1 MMRTFSSAAMLS
13 LLAAG
18 SLAAQDGTG
27 PVPWTPG
34 MVVTRSTTIRP
45 GTWQAPAG
53 DSAAIVVRGDGVVLD
68 LSGVELVGSGDR
80 HHPDRFTGVAIR
92 IEGGREVTVRGAR
105 IRGYRVGILARGTQD
120 LRLLDNDLSHNR
132 RPRLYSGIERESL
145 ADWLSYHHN
154 ENDEWLRY
162 GAAIYLDGVRGGEVR
177 GNTAR
182 QGMNGLLLTQ
192 SDGLRIWNNDLSFN
206 SGVGIGLYRSSGNLI
221 AHNRVDWN
229 VRGYSHGFFNRGQDS
244 AALLIYEQSSR
255 NVVAHNSM
263 THSGDGLFLWAG
275 QSTMDTG
282 AGGANDNLFY
292 ANDFSFAPTNGMEAT
307 FSRNAFVANRIEG
320 AWHGL
325 WGGYSW
331 ESVIMGNRFVRNV
344 DGIALEHGQDN
355 RIIGNTF
362 EGDTTAIHLWWN
374 RLEPSDW
381 GYPKHRDTRSR
392 DYAIEGNRFL
402 GVRTALR
409 VKDTQRLRLAGN
421 AATGVDTL
429 VVAEGDT
436 SEWGGEPI
444 RVVRGAPI
452 PGPAMPRAAEPDVAI
467 PERYRVPPLH
477 GGRSEFG
484 TPELAG
490 GRETIIV
497 DEWGPYDWKSPK
509 LWPAGRSDA
518 APLPLRVLGPPGQWR
533 VVGRE
538 GIASLSRASGRTGD
552 TIVVTP
558 APGREGDF
566 SVELEF
572 RGAATVSRFGE
583 SAAAGAPV
591 RFGWS
596 RFVPEAAWH
605 VTFAAV
611 DSAAI
616 VPPSGLPSAAA
627 PTVAIDTSRLDLIWY
642 RPPRPGIPQSRVLTV
657 ATATIRL
664 TPGRYRLRT
673 IADDAVRL
681 FIDDRAVLDD
691 WTPGESHVKEVA
703 VDLGGEHAFR
713 VEHLQLDG
721 WYELRLDI
729 ERESVE

>member
-1 MMRTFSSAAMLS
+1 MIRSAALLS

-18 SLAAQDGTG
+18 PLAAQDGPD

-34 MVVTRSTTIRP
+34 MVVTRSTAIRP
-45 GTWQAPAG
+45 GTWPAPAG
-53 DSAAIVVRGDGVVLD
+53 DSAAIVVRGDSIVLD
-68 LSGVELVGSGDR
+68 LTGVELVGSGDR
-80 HHPDRFTGVAIR
+80 QRPDRFTGIAIR
-92 IEGGREVTVRGAR
+92 IEGGRAVTVRGAR
-105 IRGYRVGILARGTQD
+105 IRGYKVGILARGTRD
-120 LRLLDNDLSHNR
+120 LRLLDNDVSHNW

-162 GAAIYLDGVRGGEVR
+162 GAAMYLDGVRGGEVR
-177 GNTAR
+177 GNTVR
-182 QGMNGLLLTQ
+182 QGMNGVLLTQ
-192 SDGLRIWNNDLSFN
+192 TDGIRLWNNVISFN
-206 SGVGIGLYRSSGNLI
+206 SGIGIGLYRSSGSLI

-244 AALLIYEQSSR
+244 AALLVYEQSSR

-292 ANDFSFAPTNGMEAT
+292 SNDFSFAPTNGMEAT

-320 AWHGL
+320 SWHGL

-331 ESVIMGNRFVRNV
+331 ESVIMGNTFVENV
-344 DGIALEHGQDN
+344 EGIAIEHGQDN
-355 RIIGNTF
+355 SIVGNLF
-362 EGDTTAIHLWWN
+362 AGDTTAIHLWWN

-381 GYPKHRDTRSR
+381 GYPKRRDTRSR

-409 VKDTQRLRLAGN
+409 AKDTQRLLLARN
-421 AATGVDTL
+421 TAAGVDTL
-429 VVAEGDT
+429 VLTEGDT
-436 SEWGGEPI
+436 SGWGGGPI
-444 RVVRGAPI
+444 RTVRGTPSGI
-452 PGPAMPRAAEPDVAI
+452 AI
-467 PERYRVPPLH
+467 PERYRVQPLE
-477 GGRSEFG
+477 GGRTEFAR
-484 TPELAG
+484 PELPG

-518 APLPLRVLGPPGQWR
+518 SPLGLRVLGPAGEWR
-533 VVGRE
+533 VVGRD

-558 APGREGDF
+558 AAGREGDF
-566 SVELEF
+566 SVELEY
-572 RGAATVSRFGE
+572 RGAATVSRFGHP
-583 SAAAGAPV
+583 SAASVPV

-596 RFVPEAAWH
+596 RFVPEAMWH
-605 VTFAAV
+605 VTFAAI

-616 VPPSGLPSAAA
+616 VPPDGLPPAAA
-627 PTVAIDTSRLDLIWY
+627 PGVAIDTSRLDLMWY
-642 RPPRPGIPQSRVLTV
+642 RPPRPGIPQSRVLTE
-657 ATATIRL
+657 ATARIRL
-664 TPGRYRLRT
+664 APGRYRLRT
-673 IADDAVRL
+673 IADDAVRV
-681 FIDDRAVLDD
+681 FVDARVVLDD
-691 WTPGESHVKEVA
+691 WTPGESRAKEVA
-703 VDLGGEHAFR
+703 VELGGEHVVR
-713 VEHLQLDG
+713 VEHLQLEG

-729 ERESVE
+729 EREAAE

>member
-1 MMRTFSSAAMLS
+1 MFRSAALLS

-18 SLAAQDGTG
+18 PLAAQDGPR

-34 MVVTRSTTIRP
+34 MVVTRSIAIRP

-53 DSAAIVVRGDGVVLD
+53 DSAAIVVRGDSIVLD
-68 LSGVELVGSGDR
+68 LTGVELVGSGDR
-80 HHPDRFTGVAIR
+80 RRPDRFTGIAIR
-92 IEGGREVTVRGAR
+92 IEGGRGVTVRGAR
-105 IRGYRVGILARGTQD
+105 IRGYKVGILARGTQD
-120 LRLLDNDLSHNR
+120 LQLLDNDISHNR

-177 GNTAR
+177 GSTVR

-192 SDGLRIWNNDLSFN
+192 TDGLRIWNNDFSFN
-206 SGVGIGLYRSSGNLI
+206 SGIGIGLYRSSGNLI

-320 AWHGL
+320 SWHGL

-344 DGIALEHGQDN
+344 DGIAIEHGQDN
-355 RIIGNTF
+355 RIVGNTF
-362 EGDTTAIHLWWN
+362 EGDTTAIRLWWN

-381 GYPKHRDTRSR
+381 GYPKQRDTHSR

-409 VKDTQRLRLAGN
+409 AKDTQRLRLAGN
-421 AATGVDTL
+421 TAAGVDTL

-436 SEWGGEPI
+436 SEWSGGPI
-444 RVVRGAPI
+444 RPVHGTPNRVN
-452 PGPAMPRAAEPDVAI
+452 GPRPSAGVSGLAI
-467 PERYRVPPLH
+467 PERYRVSRLE
-477 GGRSEFG
+477 GGRTDFAR
-484 TPELAG
+484 PAIAG

-518 APLPLRVLGPPGQWR
+518 SPLALRVLGPAGEWR
-533 VVGRE
+533 VVGRD
-538 GIASLSRASGRTGD
+538 GIASLSRSSGRTGD

-558 APGREGDF
+558 AAGRDGDF
-566 SVELEF
+566 SVELEY
-572 RGAATVSRFGE
+572 RGATTVSRFGE
-583 SAAAGAPV
+583 PAAAGVPV

-596 RFVPEAAWH
+596 RFVPEAVWH
-605 VTFAAV
+605 VTFAAI
-611 DSAAI
+611 DSTAI
-616 VPPSGLPSAAA
+616 VQPAGVPPAAA
-627 PTVAIDTSRLDLIWY
+627 PTAAIDTSRLDLMWY
-642 RPPRPGIPQSRVLTV
+642 RPPRPGIPQSRVLTE
-657 ATATIRL
+657 ATARVRL
-664 TPGRYRLRT
+664 APGRYRLRT
-673 IADDAVRL
+673 IADDAARVFVDGRV
-681 FIDDRAVLDD
+681 VLDD
-691 WTPGESHVKEVA
+691 WTPGESRAKEVT
-703 VDLGGEHAFR
+703 VELGGEHTFR

-729 ERESVE
+729 EREAAE

>member
-1 MMRTFSSAAMLS
+1 MRTIRSATMLS
-13 LLAAG
+13 LLAVG
-18 SLAAQDGTG
+18 PLAAQEG
-27 PVPWTPG
+27 PGPLPWTPG
-34 MVVTRSTTIRP
+34 MMVTRSIAIRP

-53 DSAAIVVRGDGVVLD
+53 DSAAIVVRGDSIVLD
-68 LSGVELVGSGDR
+68 LTGVELVGSDDR
-80 HHPDRFTGVAIR
+80 HHPDRFTGTAIR
-92 IEGGREVTVRGAR
+92 IEGGHGVTVRGAR
-105 IRGYRVGILARGTQD
+105 IRGYKVGILARGTRD
-120 LRLLDNDLSHNR
+120 LRLLGNDFSHNW

-162 GAAIYLDGVRGGEVR
+162 GAAVYLDGVRGGEVR
-177 GNTAR
+177 GNTVR

-192 SDGLRIWNNDLSFN
+192 TDGLRVWNNDFSFN
-206 SGVGIGLYRSSGNLI
+206 SGLGIGLYRSSGNLI

-275 QSTMDTG
+275 QSTMDAGT
-282 AGGANDNLFY
+282 GGANDNLFY
-292 ANDFSFAPTNGMEAT
+292 GNDFSFAPTNGMEAT

-320 AWHGL
+320 SWHGL

-331 ESVIMGNRFVRNV
+331 ESVVLGNTFVRNF
-344 DGIALEHGQDN
+344 DAIAIEHGQDN
-355 RIIGNTF
+355 RIAGNTF
-362 EGDTTAIHLWWN
+362 DGDTTAIHLWWN

-392 DYAIEGNRFL
+392 DYAIEANHFR

-409 VKDTQRLRLAGN
+409 VKDTQRLRLQGN
-421 AATGVDTL
+421 TAAAVDTQ

-436 SEWGGEPI
+436 SGWHGDSLRTMRRGG
-444 RVVRGAPI
+444 VGAGRPL
-452 PGPAMPRAAEPDVAI
+452 GASQFQV
-467 PERYRVPPLH
+467 PERYRVQPLE
-477 GGRSEFG
+477 GGRAVVGKAEPS
-484 TPELAG
+484 G

-497 DEWGPYDWKSPK
+497 DQWGPYDWKSPK

-518 APLPLRVLGPPGQWR
+518 SPLPLRVLGPAGEWR

-538 GIASLSRASGRTGD
+538 GLAAISRSSGRTGD

-558 APGREGDF
+558 AAGREDDF
-566 SVELEF
+566 SLELEY
-572 RGAATVSRFGE
+572 RGVATVSPFGE
-583 SAAAGAPV
+583 RAAAGVPV

-596 RFVPEAAWH
+596 RFVPGATWH
-605 VTFAAV
+605 VRFVAL
-611 DSAAI
+611 DSAT
-616 VPPSGLPSAAA
+616 VPAAA
-627 PTVAIDTSRLDLIWY
+627 LDTSRLDLMWY
-642 RPPRPGIPQSRVLTV
+642 RPPRPGIPQSRVLTE
-657 ATATIRL
+657 ATASLRL
-664 TPGRYRLRT
+664 APGRYRLRT
-673 IADDAVRL
+673 IADDAVRV
-681 FIDDRAVLDD
+681 FVDGRMMLDD
-691 WTPGESHVKEVA
+691 WTPGESHTKETTVE
-703 VDLGGEHAFR
+703 LGGDHAFR

-729 ERESVE
+729 EREDVE